1 MFFAYYKNMFRRMS
15 LSGWVLGLFVAGIAL
30 KMYFESDAF
39 NLKCIVSDVDGNKYC
54 VRERAKLQLAADL
67 LANTT
72 QKLRKLVAY
81 LGKTFPQRANCK
93 RLLDNFDPQT
103 VKEILPTSEYTAYS
117 ENKGEK
123 LAFCTTTTKKGDK
136 LIDPNTLMYVA
147 IHELAHIATKSIGHT
162 QEFWQNFKFLLQN
175 AVKIKIYNPVNYKKK
190 NKNYC
195 GMKITDNPL
204 YDI

>member
-1 MFFAYYKNMFRRMS
+1 MFFAYYKNMFRKMS
-15 LSGWVLGLFVAGIAL
+15 LSGWVLGIFVAGIAL
-30 KMYFESDAF
+30 KMYFESDTF
-39 NLKCIVSDVDGNKYC
+39 NLKCIISDVDGNKYC

-67 LANTT
+67 LASTT
-72 QKLRKLVAY
+72 QKLKELVVY
-81 LGKTFPQRANCK
+81 LGKTYPDRTNCK
-93 RLLDNFDPQT
+93 RLVENFNPQT

-123 LAFCTTTTKKGDK
+123 LAFCTTTTKKGDT

-190 NKNYC
+190 NKAYC

-204 YDI
+204 FDI

>member
-1 MFFAYYKNMFRRMS
+1 MFRKIS
-15 LSGWVLGLFVAGIAL
+15 LSGYALAIFVIGVAL

-67 LANTT
+67 LARTT
-72 QKLRKLVAY
+72 QKLRQLVAY
-81 LGKTFPQRANCK
+81 LGKKYPDRANCQ
-93 RLLDNFDPQT
+93 RLVKNFDPKT
-103 VKEILPTSEYTAYS
+103 VKEILPTSEFTAYS

-136 LIDPNTLMYVA
+136 LIDENTLMFVA
-147 IHELAHIATKSIGHT
+147 IHELSHLMTKSIGHT

-175 AVKIKIYNPVNYKKK
+175 AVKIKIYKPVDYKKK

-195 GMKITDNPL
+195 GMKITDNPI
-204 YDI
+204 YDIQ